1 MQITLGEAKTKYAGR
16 KMKVATLSIGGRKA
30 VPLGLNDT
38 ARCAQGDGASGEEI
52 SARVLRNVVRNI
64 SGDPEFEP
72 TEQQAL
78 ELHLYCRQV
87 LGLAPPVEKAA

>member
-1 MQITLGEAKTKYAGR
+1 MQITLGEAKTKYSGR

-52 SARVLRNVVRNI
+52 SSRVLRNVVRQV

-72 TEQQAL
+72 TAAQAL
-78 ELHLYCRQV
+78 ELHLHCRQV
-87 LGLAPPVEKAA
+87 LGLALPVEKAA